1 MTFVLLY
8 FLALLTVSALST
20 TPSVSVLQSLD
31 EQLPLI
37 ARVNQPFSWTFPPST
52 FNSSDG
58 QSLSY
63 TTSSLPGWLSFDGS
77 NRTFQGTP
85 SINDQG
91 YPEITVTAHDS
102 DSSTSSKFSLCV
114 SHASPPTLN
123 IPISDQFH
131 PNSSSL
137 SSVFFLRPGSAIAT
151 QNPSLRIP
159 RKWSFSIGFD
169 SDTFISSEKNLYYEL
184 RLDNGTDIPDYMV
197 FNSKTVTLDGVIP
210 PADRIGEPF
219 IVPLALHASDE
230 EGYTAAI
237 LPFSVIVADHELSLE
252 NSSLPTINITSETE
266 FLVSLLSS
274 ADFTGVLVDG
284 DPIQPSNIS
293 TLEVDVS
300 GFNWLSYDAPSR
312 TLSGKP
318 GSDVTG
324 TKPTLPAILTTIF
337 DQTLHTQISLALV
350 QSYFS
355 VSDLPSVHV
364 SKGDQVEL
372 DLAHWYST
380 AIANPGHDETDIS
393 VSYEP
398 IVAANWLRYDDFASK
413 LNGTVPLDYQSPV
426 DHVTVTFTAY
436 SHTSHS
442 TSHATFTIYI
452 ADTGTNNSLS
462 PHPSSLSTDP
472 HRKVVLAITLTFSIL
487 GGLSLFIGLFAL
499 VRRCARVEDTAV
511 LGEEGRHAW
520 SEKDKRWYGLTLSP
534 HGTKVIERIGNGV
547 FSPNLRLQSRSELP
561 EGLPPPS
568 PLGLGL
574 RRVSERSQQ
583 YDEMNPS
590 ADFMSPT
597 GAAVMRKKVFLSR
610 IKETVRKVSDKYAA
624 RKNMSA
630 VQRPVIGNPILVA
643 PSRGMANVD
652 SMENDQA
659 GPVVVPLSPTNPFDS
674 DEMVLLSRPG
684 STFMTGSPSASSAEH
699 SIPRRRPDFAPPRN
713 MAQVHFNDGL
723 LVRQVSTGSMGANS
737 FRSGKSGLSGESMG
751 ETPMGPPTRPRLVP
765 FTSSTRVPVP
775 QAIGMGAP
783 PAQGVGFVGN
793 RITSQR
799 AKVHKIAS
807 KDENGVMEEGS
818 NLKPSGT
825 SEELRMGIHYVR
837 SLGADQLAVHAAG
850 SMAGMG
856 TSPAVSNLRP
866 KSGTDSTD
874 VMRVLVRT
882 GERFK
887 FRVPIPAA
895 SVNQGRKYAVRLT
908 SGQALPKFIHPDLN
922 WITSKG
928 VLELSGLATA
938 RDLGEMVIGVY
949 GEEDGVC
956 VATVVLEIVGKR

>member
-20 TPSVSVLQSLD
+20 TPSVSVFQSLD
-31 EQLPLI
+31 VQLPLI
-37 ARVNQPFSWTFPPST
+37 ARVNQSFSWAFSAST

-58 QSLSY
+58 QLLSY
-63 TTSSLPGWLSFDGS
+63 TTSSLPGWLSFDS
-77 NRTFQGTP
+77 STRTFQGTP

-91 YPEITVTAHDS
+91 YPEVTVTAHDS

-114 SHASPPTLN
+114 THVSPPTLN

-137 SSVFFLRPGSAIAT
+137 SSVFFLRPGSALAT
-151 QNPSLRIP
+151 QNPALRIP

-169 SDTFISSEKNLYYEL
+169 SDTFVSSEKNMYYEL
-184 RLDNGTDIPDYMV
+184 RLENGTDIPDYMV

-210 PADRIGEPF
+210 PADRISEPLL
-219 IVPLALHASDE
+219 VPFSLHASDE

-237 LPFSVIVADHELSLE
+237 LPFNVIVADHELSLE
-252 NSSLPTINITSETE
+252 NDSLPTINITSETQ

-293 TLEVDVS
+293 SLDIDVS
-300 GFNWLSYDAPSR
+300 AFNWLEYDAPSR

-324 TKPTLPAILTTIF
+324 TKPILPAVLRTIF
-337 DQTLHTQISLALV
+337 NQTLHTQISLALV

-355 VSDLPSVHV
+355 VSDLPSLHV
-364 SKGDQVEL
+364 SKGDQVQL
-372 DLAHWYST
+372 DLARWFST
-380 AIANPGHDETDIS
+380 TVANPGHDETDIS

-398 IVAANWLRYDDFASK
+398 IVAANWMRYDDDASK

-436 SHTSHS
+436 SHISHS

-452 ADTGTNNSLS
+452 ADTGTNNSLA
-462 PHPSSLSTDP
+462 PQHPSGLSADP
-472 HRKVVLAITLTFSIL
+472 HRRLVLAIVLTFSIL
-487 GGLSLFIGLFAL
+487 GGLSLFIGLFAI

-534 HGTKVIERIGNGV
+534 HGTRVIERIGNGV
-547 FSPNLRLQSRSELP
+547 YSPNLRLQSPSELP

-590 ADFMSPT
+590 ADFTSPT
-597 GAAVMRKKVFLSR
+597 GAAVMRKREFLSR
-610 IKETVRKVSDKYAA
+610 IKETVRQVSDKYAA
-624 RKNMSA
+624 RKNTSA
-630 VQRPVIGNPILVA
+630 VQRPVIGKPILVT
-643 PSRGMANVD
+643 PPRGITNVD
-652 SMENDQA
+652 STENDQA
-659 GPVVVPLSPTNPFDS
+659 GPVVVPVSPTNPFDS

-723 LVRQVSTGSMGANS
+723 LVRQVSTGSMG
-737 FRSGKSGLSGESMG
+737 
-751 ETPMGPPTRPRLVP
+751 
-765 FTSSTRVPVP
+765 
-775 QAIGMGAP
+775 
-783 PAQGVGFVGN
+783 
-793 RITSQR
+793 
-799 AKVHKIAS
+799 
-807 KDENGVMEEGS
+807 
-818 NLKPSGT
+818 
-825 SEELRMGIHYVR
+825 
-837 SLGADQLAVHAAG
+837 
-850 SMAGMG
+850 
-856 TSPAVSNLRP
+856 
-866 KSGTDSTD
+866 
-874 VMRVLVRT
+874 
-882 GERFK
+882 
-887 FRVPIPAA
+887 
-895 SVNQGRKYAVRLT
+895 
-908 SGQALPKFIHPDLN
+908 
-922 WITSKG
+922 
-928 VLELSGLATA
+928 
-938 RDLGEMVIGVY
+938 
-949 GEEDGVC
+949 
-956 VATVVLEIVGKR
+956 